1 MREVVYQE
9 NVKQIIPNRGANTH
23 LTVLAKNDT
32 GLHNLFLLLNESFHQ
47 NHFYIV
53 PRIDLD
59 LLIQHKEGLIVL
71 SGDPDSELNIRLRY
85 NQIDKAKE
93 YASRMKAIFGDD
105 FYIELMEYQSIPD
118 YSAKKLAKLAKE
130 LEIETVLTNDV
141 HYLDREDAV
150 HQEHFMAVGANMKL
164 SETPTYRGGIRPALG
179 GNSRN
184 FADYDQMYKTLPYL
198 PAINNTIKIADK
210 IETVNLE
217 YDVHLRP
224 KPKLP
229 DGFKK
234 KRAHQSKEIQEE
246 SRAKIAFER
255 EVILSNDF
263 ISYFLVVQ
271 EYLQWSINNG
281 YPIGPGRGSV
291 GGSEIAYLLNISNT
305 DPIRFNLLFERFI
318 SDGRGAIFEIEYED
332 GEKEQIIVSEKKK
345 VNGQEKYIYQLEVG
359 DVIEDE

>member
-1 MREVVYQE
+1 MIKY
-9 NVKQIIPNRGANTH
+9 
-23 LTVLAKNDT
+23 
-32 GLHNLFLLLNESFHQ
+32 
-47 NHFYIV
+47 
-53 PRIDLD
+53 
-59 LLIQHKEGLIVL
+59 KEGLIVL

-93 YASRMKAIFGDD
+93 YASRMKSIFGDD

-130 LEIETVLTNDV
+130 LDIETVLTNDV
-141 HYLDREDAV
+141 HYLDKDDAV

-229 DGFKK
+229 EGFNSDLEYFDYLVEEGFKK

>member
-1 MREVVYQE
+1 M
-9 NVKQIIPNRGANTH
+9 
-23 LTVLAKNDT
+23 
-32 GLHNLFLLLNESFHQ
+32 
-47 NHFYIV
+47 
-53 PRIDLD
+53 
-59 LLIQHKEGLIVL
+59 
-71 SGDPDSELNIRLRY
+71 
-85 NQIDKAKE
+85 
-93 YASRMKAIFGDD
+93 
-105 FYIELMEYQSIPD
+105 
-118 YSAKKLAKLAKE
+118 
-130 LEIETVLTNDV
+130 
-141 HYLDREDAV
+141 
-150 HQEHFMAVGANMKL
+150 
-164 SETPTYRGGIRPALG
+164 
-179 GNSRN
+179 
-184 FADYDQMYKTLPYL
+184 

-229 DGFKK
+229 EGFNSDLEYFDYLVEEGFKK
-234 KRAHQSKEIQEE
+234 KRAHQPKEIQEE

-359 DVIEDE
+359 DVVEDE